1 MKRKKTSNN
10 IISSLDL
17 LNQYE
22 YICFSFIGV
31 GEPLLNYQNV
41 LETIK
46 YLDSKYENVSFALE
60 TTFPNVS
67 MIKTIT
73 NDFND
78 SKEDFLELLE
88 LLELLEDDDRL
99 KISTY
104 NQIESS
110 KFNKS
115 SEERYELSYKMLDE
129 RNIYNSK
136 FESGGDKVDVGCGQ
150 MATKRLERI
159 MKNV

>member
-1 MKRKKTSNN
+1 
-10 IISSLDL
+10 
-17 LNQYE
+17 
-22 YICFSFIGV
+22 
-31 GEPLLNYQNV
+31 
-41 LETIK
+41 
-46 YLDSKYENVSFALE
+46 
-60 TTFPNVS
+60 

-78 SKEDFLELLE
+78 SEEDFLELLE
-88 LLELLEDDDRL
+88 FLEDDDRL

-104 NQIESS
+104 NQIENS

-129 RNIYNSK
+129 RNIYDSK
-136 FESGGDKVDVGCGQ
+136 FESGGDKVDVCCGQ

>member
-1 MKRKKTSNN
+1 
-10 IISSLDL
+10 
-17 LNQYE
+17 
-22 YICFSFIGV
+22 
-31 GEPLLNYQNV
+31 
-41 LETIK
+41 
-46 YLDSKYENVSFALE
+46 
-60 TTFPNVS
+60 

-78 SKEDFLELLE
+78 SEEDFLELLE
-88 LLELLEDDDRL
+88 FLEDDDRL

-104 NQIESS
+104 NQIENS

-150 MATKRLERI
+150 MSTKRLERI